1 MPLLLSCK
9 DVRVEYPTKLVL
21 NKVTLGVNT
30 GNRIGIVG
38 RNGGGKSTLLSVL
51 AGAIEID
58 SGDVVRQSTVTVGV
72 LRQND
77 SFDLGSTVAHEVFGD
92 TPEYVWASNR
102 TSREVVDA
110 LIGDIDFSTH
120 IAELS
125 GGQRRRVDLTR
136 LLIGD
141 WDVLMLDEPTNH
153 LDVHTIAWLAE
164 HIKSRWS
171 KNAGALLVITHDRW
185 FLDEVCLSMWE
196 VHDGQVDPFEGGYSA
211 YILQRFERDRIA
223 AVTEEKRRNL
233 MRKELAWLAR
243 GPQARSTKPKFRI
256 ATAQALIEN
265 EPPVRNSL
273 ELKRMAMSR
282 LGKQVI
288 DVNDASAGYA
298 GRPVINGLT
307 WLIGPG
313 DRFGVLGVNGAG
325 KTTLLELI
333 QGRIAPSAGS
343 VKIGKTVKIA
353 YLSQQLKGLDKFSDD
368 RIHEIL
374 ASYKTSFLV
383 EGKSLSPAQ
392 LLERL
397 GFEST
402 HLNSYISDLS
412 GGQKRQLNLLMAL
425 MEEPNVLIFD
435 EPGNDLDTDT
445 LAALEDVLDSW
456 PGTLI
461 LVSHD
466 RYLMERV
473 TDQQFVLMDGKLKHV
488 PRGVDE
494 YLELVAER
502 RRQATEDAEAA
513 ENREVSAANTEM
525 SDAQCSK
532 TSIPLTGGKA
542 YEARKTLASCERK
555 LETLSKQRDEH
566 RANAV
571 LVDASDYQAIIDHQN
586 ALSELEEQISDLETQ
601 WIELTESL
609 G

>member
-1 MPLLLSCK
+1 MSLLISCK

-51 AGAIEID
+51 AGTVAVD

-77 SFDLGSTVAHEVFGD
+77 SFDLESTVAHEVFGD

-102 TSREVVDA
+102 ASREVVDA
-110 LIGDIDFSTH
+110 LIGDIDFKTR
-120 IAELS
+120 IGELS

-196 VHDGQVDPFEGGYSA
+196 VHDGQVSPFEGGYSA
-211 YILQRFERDRIA
+211 YILQRYERERVA
-223 AVTEEKRRNL
+223 LVTEEKRRNL

-243 GPQARSTKPKFRI
+243 GPQARSTKPKFRVE
-256 ATAQALIEN
+256 TAWALIEN
-265 EPPVRNSL
+265 EPPVRNAL

-288 DVNDASAGYA
+288 DVNDACAGY
-298 GRPVINGLT
+298 GDRLVINGLS

-313 DRFGVLGVNGAG
+313 DRFGILGINGAG
-325 KTTLLELI
+325 KSTLLELI
-333 QGRIAPSAGS
+333 QGRIAPNAGS
-343 VKIGKTVKIA
+343 IKIGKTVKIA
-353 YLSQQLKGLDKFSDD
+353 YLSQQLEGLDKFSDD
-368 RIHEIL
+368 RIREIL
-374 ASYKTSFLV
+374 ATYKTSFLV

-412 GGQKRQLNLLMAL
+412 GGQKRQLNLLMSL

-473 TDQQFVLMDGKLKHV
+473 TDQQFVLMDGKLQHV
-488 PRGVDE
+488 PGGVDE
-494 YLELVAER
+494 YLRLIADR
-502 RRQATEDAEAA
+502 RRQAAEEA
-513 ENREVSAANTEM
+513 ERAESREVSATCAEVNDSPCAETR
-525 SDAQCSK
+525 
-532 TSIPLTGGKA
+532 IPLAGGQA

-555 LETLSKQRDEH
+555 LETLNKQMDEH
-566 RANAV
+566 RANAA
-571 LVDASDYQAIIDHQN
+571 LVDASDYEALIDHQN
-586 ALSELEEQISDLETQ
+586 VLSKLENQISDLETQ

>member
-1 MPLLLSCK
+1 MSLLISCK

-30 GNRIGIVG
+30 GNRVGIVG

-51 AGAIEID
+51 AGTIAVD

-92 TPEYVWASNR
+92 IPEYVWASNR
-102 TSREVVDA
+102 ASREVVDA
-110 LIGDIDFSTH
+110 LIGDIDFNTR
-120 IAELS
+120 IGELS

-164 HIKSRWS
+164 HIKSRWN

-196 VHDGQVDPFEGGYSA
+196 VHDGQVSPFEGGYSA
-211 YILQRFERDRIA
+211 YILQRYERERVA
-223 AVTEEKRRNL
+223 VVTEEKRRNL

-243 GPQARSTKPKFRI
+243 GPQARSTKPKFRVE
-256 ATAQALIEN
+256 TAWALIEN
-265 EPPVRNSL
+265 EPPLRNAL

-288 DVNDASAGYA
+288 DVNDACAGY
-298 GRPVINGLT
+298 GDRLVINGLT

-313 DRFGVLGVNGAG
+313 DRFGILGVNGAG
-325 KTTLLELI
+325 KSTLLELI
-333 QGRIAPSAGS
+333 QGRIAPNAGS

-353 YLSQQLKGLDKFSDD
+353 YLSQQLEGLDKFSDD
-368 RIHEIL
+368 RIREIL
-374 ASYKTSFLV
+374 ATYKTSFLV

-412 GGQKRQLNLLMAL
+412 GGQKRQLNLLMSL

-473 TDQQFVLMDGKLKHV
+473 TDQQFVLMDGKLQHV
-488 PRGVDE
+488 PGGVDE
-494 YLELVAER
+494 YLRLIADR
-502 RRQATEDAEAA
+502 RRQAAEEAERA
-513 ENREVSAANTEM
+513 ENREVSAAHVEM
-525 SDAQCSK
+525 SDSPCVK
-532 TSIPLTGGKA
+532 TRTPLAGGQA

-555 LETLSKQRDEH
+555 LETLNKQKDEH
-566 RANAV
+566 RANAAM
-571 LVDASDYQAIIDHQN
+571 VDTSDYKALIDHSN
-586 ALSELEEQISDLETQ
+586 TLSELEKQISDLETQ